1 MKKIDDK
8 KKISLNI
15 AESFKSKKFK
25 YGGYATVITL
35 ILIAALVI
43 VNLVAD
49 LVPVRIDLTTNKL
62 YSLSEQTTE
71 ILENLDKDVT
81 IYYIGEQGSANPVIE
96 EIVQRYARLS
106 SHIRSDYIDPV
117 RDPLTAQKYTKDN
130 NSLSTGNILV
140 ECGDLFRVI
149 SQYEMYNFRQSQTT
163 GEYQVESLAVEQRLT
178 SAILF
183 VTGAETPVA
192 YELQGHGEK
201 SLTYNTK
208 RQMEL
213 ENFEVKSL
221 TLLGLDAVPEDAGL
235 LIVNGPQRDLTDDE
249 LDVLKEYLANGGKM
263 LFMMDL
269 LINELPKFQELLE
282 TYGIGLTNTMVIE
295 GEPGKFIGGNPLY
308 VIPTYGSH
316 EIINPIK
323 NNNLPMFLP
332 GAHALK
338 EAETLRTTLTIETL
352 LETSD
357 KAFGRPATSSDT
369 SLEKQAGDL
378 EGPLK
383 LAVAIEDN
391 VYNLAANETYK
402 ARLVVIGNSDF
413 LDVGLEGGSNL
424 FMNSLNW
431 IYERKDTISI
441 RPKSLTYQ
449 PLTVTGMQLRIYGA
463 LALIIVPLICL
474 IAGLAVW
481 LRRRNL

>member
-1 MKKIDDK
+1 
-8 KKISLNI
+8 
-15 AESFKSKKFK
+15 
-25 YGGYATVITL
+25 
-35 ILIAALVI
+35 
-43 VNLVAD
+43 
-49 LVPVRIDLTTNKL
+49 
-62 YSLSEQTTE
+62 
-71 ILENLDKDVT
+71 
-81 IYYIGEQGSANPVIE
+81 
-96 EIVQRYARLS
+96 
-106 SHIRSDYIDPV
+106 
-117 RDPLTAQKYTKDN
+117 
-130 NSLSTGNILV
+130 
-140 ECGDLFRVI
+140 
-149 SQYEMYNFRQSQTT
+149 
-163 GEYQVESLAVEQRLT
+163 
-178 SAILF
+178 
-183 VTGAETPVA
+183 
-192 YELQGHGEK
+192 
-201 SLTYNTK
+201 
-208 RQMEL
+208 
-213 ENFEVKSL
+213 
-221 TLLGLDAVPEDAGL
+221 
-235 LIVNGPQRDLTDDE
+235 
-249 LDVLKEYLANGGKM
+249 
-263 LFMMDL
+263 
-269 LINELPKFQELLE
+269 
-282 TYGIGLTNTMVIE
+282 
-295 GEPGKFIGGNPLY
+295 
-308 VIPTYGSH
+308 
-316 EIINPIK
+316 
-323 NNNLPMFLP
+323 MFLP